1 MQVCWSEQEEESTRA
16 EVVREGGIT
25 LAVSLCR
32 TGDPEAQAHA
42 AEALA
47 LLSHHRHLRAAL
59 IDGAAVPAL
68 LHLALRHCPQPSD
81 LLPATPRP
89 SSSPRASLL
98 FACNVPRPL
107 CLLSCAPRYTTP
119 TVLACWQWMGCDPG
133 VLDRSEKEQVK
144 TAAAKALS
152 HLGKERVVREQLVQS
167 RPFARLV
174 TAAKNNSGKDT
185 FFAYLSLLSLE

>member
-1 MQVCWSEQEEESTRA
+1 MRSLARMAMNSHLATSRAAAASLMTLCKEEESTRA

-68 LHLALRHCPQPSD
+68 LHLAL
-81 LLPATPRP
+81 
-89 SSSPRASLL
+89 
-98 FACNVPRPL
+98 
-107 CLLSCAPRYTTP
+107 
-119 TVLACWQWMGCDPG
+119 
-133 VLDRSEKEQVK
+133 SEKEQVK